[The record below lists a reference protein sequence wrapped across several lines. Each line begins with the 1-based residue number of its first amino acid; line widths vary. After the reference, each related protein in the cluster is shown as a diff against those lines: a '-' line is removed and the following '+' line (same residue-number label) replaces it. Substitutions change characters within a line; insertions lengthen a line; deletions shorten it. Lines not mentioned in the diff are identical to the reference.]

1 MFSGEA
7 SLLIVHLDGWEV
19 ALYTYV
25 VRALFP
31 PSLDFALRMLAN
43 IYFVLEAYLH
53 TIQEV
58 IGQECE
64 K

>member
-1 MFSGEA
+1 M
-7 SLLIVHLDGWEV
+7 LNVHLDGWEV

-25 VRALFP
+25 VRAFFP
-31 PSLDFALRMLAN
+31 PSLELALRMLAN
-43 IYFVLEAYLH
+43 IYFVLEVYLH